1 MEYFE
6 NIVLM
11 KRLLRQGWVRAG
23 VPSSSI
29 ESLADHSWSVAAL
42 SYLFVHLENDSRG
55 STKPKIDTEKAVL
68 IALFHDLPESEYFD
82 VDKSVANIMKQ
93 EKEKL
98 SELLAMLEKGA
109 IETLVEKL
117 PDSLKSSFLEV
128 LTDKKSEEYHIARI
142 ADLVDLLNQARDY
155 RNKNWIDKKQFES
168 FKAHSIQNLKNYENQ
183 FSFIKNFLNEFDAST

>member
-1 MEYFE
+1 MEFFE

-42 SYLFVHLENDSRG
+42 CYLFVQLENDSRG
-55 STKPKIDTEKAVL
+55 STKPKIDTEKALL

-82 VDKSVANIMKQ
+82 VDKSVTNIMKQ

-98 SELLAMLEKGA
+98 SDLLSMLEKGA
-109 IETLVEKL
+109 IEKLVEKL
-117 PDSLKSSFLEV
+117 PDSLKNSFLEV
-128 LTDKKSEEYHIARI
+128 FADKNSEEYHIARI
-142 ADLVDLLNQARDY
+142 ADLIDLLNQARDY

-168 FKAHSIQNLKNYENQ
+168 FKAHAILNLKNYENQ
-183 FSFIKNFLNEFDAST
+183 FSFIKNFLNEFNAST

>member
-1 MEYFE
+1 
-6 NIVLM
+6 M

-29 ESLADHSWSVAAL
+29 ESLADHSWSVTAL
-42 SYLFVHLENDSRG
+42 CYLFVLLENDSRG
-55 STKPKIDTEKAVL
+55 STKPKIDTEKALL
-68 IALFHDLPESEYFD
+68 IAVFHDLPESEYFD
-82 VDKSVANIMKQ
+82 VDKSVSNVMKN

-98 SELLAMLEKGA
+98 SDFLAMLEKGA
-109 IETLVEKL
+109 IEKLVEKL

-128 LTDKKSEEYHIARI
+128 LNDKKSEEYHIARI

-168 FKAHSIQNLKNYENQ
+168 FKTHAILNLKNYENQ
-183 FSFIKNFLNEFDAST
+183 FSFIKNLLNEFNAST

>member
-1 MEYFE
+1 MEFFE

-42 SYLFVHLENDSRG
+42 SYLFVHLENDFRG
-55 STKPKIDTEKAVL
+55 STKPKINTEKALL

-82 VDKSVANIMKQ
+82 VDKSVTNIMKQ
-93 EKEKL
+93 EKL
-98 SELLAMLEKGA
+98 SDFLAILEKGA
-109 IETLVEKL
+109 IEKLVEEL
-117 PDSLKSSFLEV
+117 PNSLKSSFLEV

-142 ADLVDLLNQARDY
+142 ADLVDLLNQAKDY

-168 FKAHSIQNLKNYENQ
+168 FKTHAILNLKNYENQ
-183 FSFIKNFLNEFDAST
+183 FTFIKNFLKEFNDST